1 VERGLESPIREM
13 RSALVRRERVA
24 QQDCDGGF
32 QVNNNNNNNM
42 IIININKIEEL
53 LR

>member
-32 QVNNNNNNNM
+32 QVNNNNNNDNDN
-42 IIININKIEEL
+42 NINKIEEL